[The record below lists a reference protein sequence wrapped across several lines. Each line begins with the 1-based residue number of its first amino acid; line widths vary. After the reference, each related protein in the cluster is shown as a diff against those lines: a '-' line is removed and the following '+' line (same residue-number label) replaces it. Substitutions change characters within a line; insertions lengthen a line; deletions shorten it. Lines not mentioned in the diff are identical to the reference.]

1 MAVLGGGKKKTRNK
15 NKTETVTVNA
25 DGSKTVTVTKNKTT
39 TKTKGPR
46 RNTTPR
52 KKITSVSTL
61 KSDPIK
67 KVQPKK
73 VTINATPK
81 KVPPKKVQKIRAN
94 IVMRQLIERA
104 DARESQPLAPSP
116 RIPNR
121 RSYRSRG

>member
-1 MAVLGGGKKKTRNK
+1 MGILVEMGRTLITLKTLFMKIK
-15 NKTETVTVNA
+15 NLQL
-25 DGSKTVTVTKNKTT
+25 KNKTT

-46 RNTTPR
+46 KNTTPR

-73 VTINATPK
+73 VTIPTTLK
-81 KVPPKKVQKIRAN
+81 KDRPQKIKDIQARNN
-94 IVMRQLIERA
+94 IRSLIERA

-116 RIPNR
+116 HIPNR
-121 RSYRSRG
+121 RSYRSRR